1 MTFTVKICGLTTPES
16 VDAALAAGADMLGFV
31 FYEKSPR
38 HVSFETARK
47 LSAHVAAYASPQ
59 ATKVALT
66 VDANDATLAALIADL
81 KPQMLQ
87 LHGKEDAARVFDIRT
102 RFGLP
107 VMKAISLATPDDLGS
122 IADYAKVADWLLFD
136 AKIADSGI
144 SNRTLPGGN
153 GQSFDWTLLAG
164 LKLDKPWLLAGGLT
178 ADNVAEA
185 IKTSRAPG
193 VDVSSGVE
201 SARGVK
207 DAAKIA
213 AFIARARQAAERQ
226 MA

>member
-1 MTFTVKICGLTTPES
+1 MTFTVKICGLTTPHGI
-16 VDAALAAGADMLGFV
+16 DAALASGADMLGFV

-47 LSAHVAAYASPQ
+47 LSAHVAAHAGPQ

-66 VDANDATLAALIADL
+66 VDANDATLAALIAEL
-81 KPQMLQ
+81 KPQILQ
-87 LHGKEDAARVFDIRT
+87 LHGKEDAARIFDIRS

-107 VMKAISLATPDDLGS
+107 VMKAISLATSDDLGG

-144 SNRTLPGGN
+144 AGNVLPGGN

-164 LKLDKPWLLAGGLT
+164 LKLDRPWLLAGGLT
-178 ADNVAEA
+178 ADNVEEA
-185 IKTSRAPG
+185 IRTSRAPG

-201 SARGVK
+201 STRGVK

-213 AFIARARQAAERQ
+213 AFIAKARQTAERQ

>member
-1 MTFTVKICGLTTPES
+1 MTFTVKICGLTTPEGI
-16 VDAALAAGADMLGFV
+16 DAALASGADMLGFV
-31 FYEKSPR
+31 FFEKSPR

-47 LSAHVAAYASPQ
+47 LSAHVGAR

-66 VDANDATLAALIADL
+66 VDANDATLAALIAEL

-107 VMKAISLATPDDLGS
+107 VMKAISLAGAEDLS
-122 IADYAKVADWLLFD
+122 QIPAFAKVADWLLFD
-136 AKIADSGI
+136 AKVADAA
-144 SNRTLPGGN
+144 LPGGN
-153 GQSFDWTLLAG
+153 GQAFDWRLLAG
-164 LKLDKPWLLAGGLT
+164 FKLDKPWLLAGGLT
-178 ADNVAEA
+178 AENVGEA
-185 IKTSRAPG
+185 IKAARAPG

-207 DAAKIA
+207 DAGKIA
-213 AFIARARQAAERQ
+213 AFITKARLAAEKQ